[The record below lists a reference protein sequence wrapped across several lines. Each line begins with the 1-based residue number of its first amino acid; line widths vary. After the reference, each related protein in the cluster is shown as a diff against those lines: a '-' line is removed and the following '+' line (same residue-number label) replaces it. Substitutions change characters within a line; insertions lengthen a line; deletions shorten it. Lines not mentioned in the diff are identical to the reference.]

1 MKGKTIMKKEYM
13 EPKLE
18 ITKFN
23 VEDRIMSIQPYDIG
37 ADGGGWGP
45 DPDSADPTAYILE
58 E

>member
-1 MKGKTIMKKEYM
+1 MKKEYM